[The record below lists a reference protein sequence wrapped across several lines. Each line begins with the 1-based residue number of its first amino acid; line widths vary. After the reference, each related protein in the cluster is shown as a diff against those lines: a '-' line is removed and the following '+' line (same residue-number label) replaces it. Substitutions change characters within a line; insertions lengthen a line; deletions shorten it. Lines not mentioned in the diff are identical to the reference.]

1 MDDDD
6 DETALA
12 LSQDQAIARL
22 TINRLVCALSGPL
35 GKAMSQATD
44 VVLESVNASPVARKR
59 VRTFLGQGGALVLTV
74 LGAPEGALSVL
85 SSYGS
90 HCAKTPTGVDKEGEH
105 C

>member
-1 MDDDD
+1 MDDDE
-6 DETALA
+6 ETALA
-12 LSQDQAIARL
+12 LTEDEVRARV
-22 TINRLVCALSGPL
+22 TINRLVCAFSGPI
-35 GKAMSQATD
+35 GKFMSNATD
-44 VVLESVNASPVARKR
+44 IALETVNANAITRKR